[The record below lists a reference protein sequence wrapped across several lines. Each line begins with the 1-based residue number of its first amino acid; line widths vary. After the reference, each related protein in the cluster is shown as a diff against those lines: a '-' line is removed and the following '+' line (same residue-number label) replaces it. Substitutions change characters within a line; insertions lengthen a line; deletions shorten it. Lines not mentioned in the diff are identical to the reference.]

1 MLSYNRF
8 VEVKKSALL
17 SLIYFIYYQS
27 KTKTGIYFV
36 DSTTISVCHVK
47 RANSNKVFQGFAKK
61 SKSTMGWDFALN
73 FISLLTIKANE
84 WRLNSPS
91 QSLMIELSFLS

>member
-8 VEVKKSALL
+8 VEEKKSALL

-36 DSTTISVCHVK
+36 YSTTISVCHVK
-47 RANSNKVFQGFAKK
+47 RANSNKVFQGVAKK